1 MPILTSDHTH
11 AMYVGIVSNQKGNG
25 IQHAHPPIRDTV
37 SKRYIPYFIQRIS
50 GFITI
55 YTALLSPIRLQNSKP
70 QFRSPNRIVVLERR
84 PCIAK
89 RCSSSPSTA
98 HYMSVRKINEAPM
111 TWKHQR
117 AATCDETGPGLQAT
131 PPSARGRA
139 LSKHYGE
146 SARCRGALTRWHGE
160 GEADGRSLHPDPGA
174 PPQRHTPPVRTGS
187 RRI

>member
-1 MPILTSDHTH
+1 MLYEY
-11 AMYVGIVSNQKGNG
+11 AMYVGIISNQKGNG

-50 GFITI
+50 AFITI

-70 QFRSPNRIVVLERR
+70 QFRSPNRIVLLERR

-89 RCSSSPSTA
+89 RCSSSPST
-98 HYMSVRKINEAPM
+98 
-111 TWKHQR
+111 
-117 AATCDETGPGLQAT
+117 GLQAT

-139 LSKHYGE
+139 LSQHDGE

>member
-1 MPILTSDHTH
+1 MRCTWALFRTKRATEYNMLIHQFTIQCPSDT
-11 AMYVGIVSNQKGNG
+11 
-25 IQHAHPPIRDTV
+25 
-37 SKRYIPYFIQRIS
+37 FRIS
-50 GFITI
+50 YKESQVSSQFTPH
-55 YTALLSPIRLQNSKP
+55 YYRLQNSKP
-70 QFRSPNRIVVLERR
+70 QFRSPNRIVLLERR

-111 TWKHQR
+111 TRKHQR